1 MPGLFFHTGGKQLVL
16 WTYRKFPKDI
26 GSFQGKKKYPKL
38 KPQATTEHTE
48 ITFADFASPRCL
60 LIPTFVGD
68 HSPPIGN
75 SDWL

>member
-1 MPGLFFHTGGKQLVL
+1 MPGLIFHTWGKQLVL
-16 WTYRKFPKDI
+16 WVTESSLKTLEASGEKN
-26 GSFQGKKKYPKL
+26 PKL
-38 KPQATTEHTE
+38 KPQARTKHKQV
-48 ITFADFASPRCL
+48 TFADFASPHCL